1 MEKKTKSA
9 KTSYISSDC
18 SIESNI
24 RKWFDAETE
33 RLVSKGEDIN
43 NIFISADPYYNE
55 GTIIC
60 DDYTMKF
67 NRTEKV
73 IDLVINSEEGSPIWN
88 DVIDNVPAR
97 FASCLNC
104 NSNFVFHFSNKF
116 GDEMGFYEYAFR
128 ANGHPVF
135 AEVSY
140 EWAAPIFERC
150 F

>member
-1 MEKKTKSA
+1 MKKKTKDQCILESSLEKWENEETARLAA
-9 KTSYISSDC
+9 KGKDDKFYI
-18 SIESNI
+18 ITYN
-24 RKWFDAETE
+24 KM
-33 RLVSKGEDIN
+33 
-43 NIFISADPYYNE
+43 NE
-55 GTIIC
+55 GTIRC
-60 DDYTMKF
+60 EDYTMKF
-67 NRTEKV
+67 NRSERL
-73 IDLVINSEEGSPIWN
+73 IDLAINGEEDSPIWK

-104 NSNFVFHFSNKF
+104 NSNFVFHFSNKL

-150 F
+150 FSR